1 MSKNNIFNKY
11 PTIIH
16 GEARGEND
24 EFVVH
29 TRYPRFLARKSFD
42 DNFTGGIPAKPIDG
56 ELGQIGE
63 PRRLAYDSR
72 LGLWLSDFIMLDK
85 NKPEN
90 MEEWL
95 EQLKAACDRIA
106 ADDLMLNEDAADL
119 EDLDD

>member
-11 PTIIH
+11 PPVIH
-16 GEARGEND
+16 GEARAEND

-42 DNFTGGIPAKPIDG
+42 DSFSGGLPAKKISG
-56 ELGQIGE
+56 ELVQAGE
-63 PRRLAYDSR
+63 PRRLAYNSKI
-72 LGLWLSDFIMLDK
+72 GLWLSDFIMLDN
-85 NKPEN
+85 NKPEIT
-90 MEEWL
+90 EEWL

-119 EDLDD
+119 GDWDD

>member
-1 MSKNNIFNKY
+1 MSKNNIFSKY
-11 PTIIH
+11 PPIIH

-42 DNFTGGIPAKPIDG
+42 DNFTGELPAGPVDG

-63 PRRLAYDSR
+63 PLRLAYDSR
-72 LGLWLSDFIMLDK
+72 MGLWLSDFIMLDK

-106 ADDLMLNEDAADL
+106 ADDLMLNENAADL
-119 EDLDD
+119 GDFDD